1 MMKKTAKILGVIIG
15 IFAVMLVAMFIMM
28 GNDMKNLKYHEVN
41 LNELENGVYR
51 GEAKT
56 SLVKVEV
63 EVEVSNNNITKIVLL
78 KHENG
83 LGSKAESIIKK
94 MISMNTYEVDAVSG
108 ATASSEV
115 IKSAVS
121 DALRN
126 RKE

>member
-1 MMKKTAKILGVIIG
+1 MKKTVKILGVIIG
-15 IFAVMLVAMFIMM
+15 LFVVMLVVMFIMM
-28 GNDMKNLKYHEVN
+28 GNDMKNLKYHKVN
-41 LNELENGVYR
+41 LNDLENGVYR
-51 GEAKT
+51 GEART

-63 EVEVSNNNITKIVLL
+63 KVEVSNNKITKIVLL

>member
-1 MMKKTAKILGVIIG
+1 MIIT
-15 IFAVMLVAMFIMM
+15 M
-28 GNDMKNLKYHEVN
+28 GNDMKNLKYYEVN

-63 EVEVSNNNITKIVLL
+63 EVEVSNNKITKIVLL

-83 LGSKAESIIKK
+83 LGSKAESIIDK
-94 MISMNTYEVDAVSG
+94 MIEKNTYEVDTVSG
-108 ATASSEV
+108 ATTSSEV

>member
-1 MMKKTAKILGVIIG
+1 
-15 IFAVMLVAMFIMM
+15 MLVSMFIMM

-41 LNELENGVYR
+41 LNNLENGVYR

-63 EVEVSNNNITKIVLL
+63 EVSNNKITKIVLL

-108 ATASSEV
+108 ATDSSEV
-115 IKSAVS
+115 IKSAVR